1 MKENIALPKTSCVLS
16 EKSWK
21 KNFAFLWRL
30 SNMMHEFILVLFCTT
45 KITTLNDTHNEN
57 ETSHSSS
64 LSFSCFHIVQKH
76 VCYHNVRLKLLY
88 VLSIFLCFQWKQRL
102 KIQNQVQSSLVEGM
116 KEEEK
121 RDSVTTINN
130 FMKK

>member
-1 MKENIALPKTSCVLS
+1 M
-16 EKSWK
+16 
-21 KNFAFLWRL
+21 
-30 SNMMHEFILVLFCTT
+30 
-45 KITTLNDTHNEN
+45 
-57 ETSHSSS
+57 
-64 LSFSCFHIVQKH
+64 
-76 VCYHNVRLKLLY
+76 CYHNVRLKLLY

-130 FMKK
+130 FMKKQQQIERLQSS